1 MSELKQL
8 QVIWGALVAG
18 VVLYTAV
25 IFGLMTAGGMSFDA
39 LDPTIMNL
47 VGAGVML
54 YMAGAVFARRLLIAK
69 IPAQAPAEDRL
80 ASYRTASIVAL
91 ALMESGG
98 LIVITLGLLAGAALW
113 VLAGGGAAAA
123 LMFLAKPRAD
133 EIGLG

>member
-25 IFGLMTAGGMSFDA
+25 IFVLMTAGGVRFDA
-39 LDPTIMNL
+39 LDPAIMNL
-47 VGAGVML
+47 AGAGVKL
-54 YMAGAVFARRLLIAK
+54 YMAGVVLARRLLIAR
-69 IPAQAPAEDRL
+69 IPAQAPAEERL

-91 ALMESGG
+91 ALMEAGG
-98 LIVITLGLLAGAALW
+98 LIVITLGLLSGASLW

-123 LMFLAKPRAD
+123 LMFLAKPTAD